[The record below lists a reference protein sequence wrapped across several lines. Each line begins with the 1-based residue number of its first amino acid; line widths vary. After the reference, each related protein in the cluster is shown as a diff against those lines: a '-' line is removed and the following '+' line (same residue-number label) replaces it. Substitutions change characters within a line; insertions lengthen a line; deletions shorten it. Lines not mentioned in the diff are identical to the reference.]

1 MIPYLHL
8 ASSQGVPHHLVV
20 VAWTEGEAFTESPVV
35 VVEVSGTLGFF
46 LLVGSSRLYIPPV
59 PLRMF
64 GVVVWSII
72 FLLQV
77 MSLVD
82 GI

>member
-35 VVEVSGTLGFF
+35 VVEVSGTLGFY
-46 LLVGSSRLYIPPV
+46 LEVGSIRLDLTLT
-59 PLRMF
+59 PLRMG
-64 GVVVWSII
+64 GV
-72 FLLQV
+72 
-77 MSLVD
+77 LVCSRP
-82 GI
+82 